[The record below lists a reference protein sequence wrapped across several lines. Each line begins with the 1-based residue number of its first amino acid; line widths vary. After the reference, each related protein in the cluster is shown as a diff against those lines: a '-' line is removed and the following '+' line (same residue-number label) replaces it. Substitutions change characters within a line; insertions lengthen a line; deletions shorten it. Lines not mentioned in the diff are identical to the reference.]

1 MILIERA
8 GLQGGR
14 EGTMYAGRTWPGSA
28 TWHQLRPATILDPI
42 PGEKLVLSMY
52 SAYRPSSDAARAI
65 HRYATRPLKPSTPLG
80 TSPEASS

>member
-1 MILIERA
+1 MILVERA

-28 TWHQLRPATILDPI
+28 TWHQLRRATI